1 MQAVPF
7 MAFTAKPVET
17 GNSTKPVRSS
27 SYGSRSQ
34 TRQPAF
40 ARTFEQ
46 AARELKRPSGT
57 DPGQQKPETLKTL
70 DSNTAPASVIAIHDL
85 TQERGD
91 LQEIMAQLQEI
102 LQQLGLNINAEV
114 DSPGQLSEILSVI
127 PQELLAGLNLTGHNI
142 PVEHDFLSKLA
153 DALAKLDP
161 EQSAA
166 ILAKLQAVVEITTAG
181 ETSATG
187 ETVKNQHLT
196 SEHDPG
202 LSAEAGER
210 AKAGRNSV
218 AGSFGKFIGQRE
230 VRAAGDKQPEA
241 DSPDTGPFEPNLG
254 EAKITEATLNEAR
267 QAKTGTFEGKL
278 PEKRLIEFKQAEL
291 GPSEAKS
298 VEIQQGNQGE
308 GSEKTLQLNMKGQ
321 VVLANTEGE
330 PAWGSNTKIPEP
342 PVSVPRI
349 TQVIFSQITQKARLL
364 VSPGTT
370 KLQIQLK
377 PDFLGKMNLSI
388 TSENGLVTAK
398 FNTESYRVKEVI
410 EANLNTLKDS
420 LAQQGIK
427 VDQLVVNVNTQKDYS
442 GHQQQNPQY
451 YRNSGRQGESARA
464 LNEAEFE
471 KVFLT
476 DLEARNTQA
485 YYGNSVDFKA

>member
-1 MQAVPF
+1 MQAVPY
-7 MAFTAKPVET
+7 MAFTLKPVET

-40 ARTFEQ
+40 DRTFEQ

-57 DPGQQKPETLKTL
+57 EPRLPKPETIKTL
-70 DSNTAPASVIAIHDL
+70 DCNTAPASVISNQDL

-102 LQQLGLNINAEV
+102 LQQLGLDINADV
-114 DSPGQLSEILSVI
+114 DSAGQLREILSVI
-127 PQELLAGLNLTGHNI
+127 PQEVLAGLNLTGQNI
-142 PVEHDFLSKLA
+142 PVEHDFLRKLA
-153 DALAKLDP
+153 DVLAKLDP
-161 EQSAA
+161 EQSTA
-166 ILAKLQAVVEITTAG
+166 ILAKLQAAVEIATAG
-181 ETSATG
+181 KTSATG

-196 SEHDPG
+196 AEHDPG

-210 AKAGRNSV
+210 AKTGQNSV
-218 AGSFGKFIGQRE
+218 AGSFGKLIAQRE
-230 VRAAGDKQPEA
+230 ISTADAKQHVA
-241 DSPDTGPFEPNLG
+241 DSPDTGSSKPNLG
-254 EAKITEATLNEAR
+254 EAKTTEVTLNEAR
-267 QAKTGTFEGKL
+267 QAKTGTLAGKL
-278 PEKRLIEFKQAEL
+278 PENRLIEFKQAEL

-321 VVLANTEGE
+321 VVSANPGGE
-330 PAWGSNTKIPEP
+330 PVWGLNTKIPEP
-342 PVSVPRI
+342 PVSVPRM

-370 KLQIQLK
+370 ELQIQLK

-388 TSENGLVTAK
+388 TTENGLVTAK
-398 FNTESYRVKEVI
+398 FNIESYRVKEVI

-442 GHQQQNPQY
+442 GHQQQSPHY

-485 YYGNSVDFKA
+485 YYGNSMDFKA